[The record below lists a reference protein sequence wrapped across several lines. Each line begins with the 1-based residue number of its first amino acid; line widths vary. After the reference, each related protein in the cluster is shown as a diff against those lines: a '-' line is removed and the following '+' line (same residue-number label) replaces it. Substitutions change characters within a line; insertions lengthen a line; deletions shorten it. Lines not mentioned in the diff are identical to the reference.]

1 MMLNGNK
8 NKVFAQN
15 YPNARGLDLI
25 RRYALGEELNQE
37 ELSAMRATMY
47 LLAQYARPARD
58 WQEFQWQGPEHFIRE
73 IWPVFDEET
82 GVANNNFADGTVS
95 P

>member
-1 MMLNGNK
+1 MIENGRNK
-8 NKVFAQN
+8 HILGQN

-73 IWPVFDEET
+73 IWPDFNEET
-82 GVANNNFADGTVS
+82 GVANNNFADGAVS